1 VVSARFRSVT
11 GTIMLNGYDCIP
23 LRVTC
28 QQGYGGY
35 AMNGEHTHTA
45 DIDTTAD
52 FLNTLSIDDGA
63 PVEHL
68 LSASDAIAFLAGSGL
83 AHDETLRAQAAETG
97 ERTWLERVR
106 LTRSALRAL
115 WDAEVEHR
123 VPDGAAIGAVNAV
136 LREAPRIELVL
147 GENCCG
153 VGHHHTA
160 EDPTGEAL
168 ARLVEPF
175 VAAVAAGTTGR
186 LRICAND
193 DCRWAFEDTS
203 RAGRRRWCDMTSCG
217 NVAKARRYRA
227 RRKGAPGE
235 AKPWT
240 GGELDAAAEGS
251 TAAG

>member
-1 VVSARFRSVT
+1 MTA
-11 GTIMLNGYDCIP
+11 
-23 LRVTC
+23 
-28 QQGYGGY
+28 
-35 AMNGEHTHTA
+35 EHTHTA

-63 PVEHL
+63 SVEHF
-68 LSASDAIAFLAGSGL
+68 ATGADAVAFLTGRGL
-83 AHDETLRAQAAETG
+83 AHEDALSAQVEGAG
-97 ERTWLERVR
+97 ERPWLERVR

-123 VPDGAAIGAVNAV
+123 VPDAAAIGAVNAV
-136 LREAPRIELVL
+136 LREAPRIEIVI
-147 GENCCG
+147 GEGGCG
-153 VGHHHTA
+153 VGHRHTA
-160 EDPTGEAL
+160 DDPTGEAL

-175 VAAVAAGTTGR
+175 LASVAAGTTGR

-227 RRKGAPGE
+227 RKKGVEVDVEPGMK
-235 AKPWT
+235 AT
-240 GGELDAAAEGS
+240 AEGS
-251 TAAG
+251 TGAGD